1 MTGDQDSDL
10 EDQPPKKTPTYNFQL
25 KYKLYFNWK
34 FALITMKILT
44 RMMKMMIRIMTVTI
58 RIMMM
63 MMTNLCC
70 LEISLNL
77 PPLLLLI
84 VLLPPLPGQVI
95 GVFKKLKLLTSK
107 RNKVNFSTQG
117 SQLGQK

>member
-1 MTGDQDSDL
+1 MMTGDQDSDL

-44 RMMKMMIRIMTVTI
+44 RMMIMMMIRIMTVTI

-70 LEISLNL
+70 LQISLNL

-107 RNKVNFSTQG
+107 KKQSTYFYSG
-117 SQLGQK
+117 W

>member
-1 MTGDQDSDL
+1 
-10 EDQPPKKTPTYNFQL
+10 
-25 KYKLYFNWK
+25 
-34 FALITMKILT
+34 MKILT
-44 RMMKMMIRIMTVTI
+44 RMMIMMMIRIMTVTI

-107 RNKVNFSTQG
+107 KKQTFLLRVVNWAQYIG
-117 SQLGQK
+117 GPKAKR

>member
-10 EDQPPKKTPTYNFQL
+10 KDQPPKKNTN
-25 KYKLYFNWK
+25 LYFNWK

-44 RMMKMMIRIMTVTI
+44 RI

-95 GVFKKLKLLTSK
+95 GVFKKLKLLPSK
-107 RNKVNFSTQG
+107 KKQSKLFYSGWSTG
-117 SQLGQK
+117 PNI

>member
-1 MTGDQDSDL
+1 
-10 EDQPPKKTPTYNFQL
+10 
-25 KYKLYFNWK
+25 
-34 FALITMKILT
+34 MKILT
-44 RMMKMMIRIMTVTI
+44 RMMIMMMIRIMTVTI

-70 LEISLNL
+70 LQISLNL

-107 RNKVNFSTQG
+107 KKKSKLFYSV
-117 SQLGQK
+117 